1 MIHRQVDGSRYSI
14 LEYES
19 AYNSKRLEEHTARA
33 CNVYCPRLNICHGRK
48 YLQSERL
55 NSAHRFH
62 GMQFERNNI
71 SIGWKKKKRK
81 KFGNIPFS
89 FRVSRCFIRWNVP
102 WKTLK
107 STCPVWTYKKIS
119 WIGHVESYVS
129 YSRTCLSVVSPPVK
143 YWKRSNF

>member
-1 MIHRQVDGSRYSI
+1 MDGSRYSI

-62 GMQFERNNI
+62 GMEFERNNI
-71 SIGWKKKKRK
+71 SIGWKKKKKEIRK
-81 KFGNIPFS
+81 YSFLFS
-89 FRVSRCFIRWNVP
+89 SFAMLYP
-102 WKTLK
+102 M
-107 STCPVWTYKKIS
+107 
-119 WIGHVESYVS
+119 
-129 YSRTCLSVVSPPVK
+129 
-143 YWKRSNF
+143 KRSLENVEINLPRLDIQEN